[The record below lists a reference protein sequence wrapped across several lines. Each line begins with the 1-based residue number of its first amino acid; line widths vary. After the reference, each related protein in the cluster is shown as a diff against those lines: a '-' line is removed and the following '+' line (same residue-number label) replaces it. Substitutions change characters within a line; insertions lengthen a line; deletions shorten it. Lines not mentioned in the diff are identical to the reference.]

1 MLELCWA
8 PGLIMLYG
16 SQACRKFATKIVSF
30 SLASYALFFF
40 IFLCFLAFSHLSG
53 LPTNGGFLLGKV
65 VFHLLLGSFCFRV
78 ENITQ
83 CLKYHQKC
91 RTLISHL
98 NWLQWTK
105 FKDRAK
111 RETVK
116 AQREGFVNKVAKP
129 IHLKNANLFTRY
141 ARTLFAVINLDEKSK
156 CDIFYD
162 ILNVVLC
169 SKLWSRS
176 FQVANERFVKKARLF
191 N

>member
-16 SQACRKFATKIVSF
+16 SQACRKFARKIVSF

-98 NWLQWTK
+98 NWLQRTK
-105 FKDRAK
+105 FERSENWVSLTSKQICVVEVDRY
-111 RETVK
+111 
-116 AQREGFVNKVAKP
+116 G
-129 IHLKNANLFTRY
+129 HLIYKTRLLRLNSFSLHSNL
-141 ARTLFAVINLDEKSK
+141 
-156 CDIFYD
+156 
-162 ILNVVLC
+162 
-169 SKLWSRS
+169 KLRS
-176 FQVANERFVKKARLF
+176 LQSI
-191 N
+191 